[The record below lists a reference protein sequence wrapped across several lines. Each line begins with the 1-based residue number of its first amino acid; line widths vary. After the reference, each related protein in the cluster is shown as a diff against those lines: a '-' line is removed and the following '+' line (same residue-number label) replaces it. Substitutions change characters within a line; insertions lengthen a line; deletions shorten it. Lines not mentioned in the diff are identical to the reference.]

1 MRGLHRPLPDGRN
14 QPATVKRFC
23 GDCGSYR
30 APEIRARVVA
40 RLGVLAVVVLFAL
53 AANASAADTAPFLP
67 APPPTAK
74 IVKVLAP
81 PDFLDRGVIESFEVD
96 ARTGVALDAYADPE
110 ELAARTAEQRYDVL
124 ILRGP
129 ALARRL
135 TARGLARLDRKRL
148 PNARLMPPAIAVRY
162 ATYDREGAYS
172 VPFGWSAFGLLYDA
186 NKAAPVSW
194 AQALGLTKD
203 RAPDCP
209 LVWPNA
215 REESF
220 FAVWRLMGVDAA
232 RARLADVKA
241 AALTLEKVRGGFL
254 AFAAPDEVGAFA
266 KGAACIGAG
275 AAGEAAAAIA
285 RGGDSPPNV
294 RFAYPREGAP
304 LALYALAIPADAPS
318 PDAAYRLIDTLL
330 APENARRDAA
340 AAGLNDAQTLADAD
354 IWKRLTPEPVLDP
367 AVANAMQS
375 EWRRLIA
382 AK

>member
-1 MRGLHRPLPDGRN
+1 MRLP
-14 QPATVKRFC
+14 A
-23 GDCGSYR
+23 
-30 APEIRARVVA
+30 A
-40 RLGVLAVVVLFAL
+40 LLFAL
-53 AANASAADTAPFLP
+53 ATPACAAETTPFLP
-67 APPPTAK
+67 APAPAAR

-81 PDFLDRGVIESFEVD
+81 PDFIDRIVIESFEAD
-96 ARTGVALDAYADPE
+96 AGTSVALDAYSDPAD
-110 ELAARTAEQRYDVL
+110 LAARAAEQRYDVM

-135 TARGLARLDRKRL
+135 AADGLARLDRKRL
-148 PNARLMPPAIAVRY
+148 ANARLVQPALAARY
-162 ATYDREGAYS
+162 KLYDREGAYS
-172 VPFGWSAFGLLYDA
+172 VAFGWSAFGLLYDA

-194 AQALGLTKD
+194 AQALGLARE

-220 FAVWRLMGVDAA
+220 YAVWRLMGVDATKA
-232 RARLADVKA
+232 KPADVKA
-241 AALTLEKVRGGFL
+241 AALTLEKARGGFL
-254 AFAAPDEVGAFA
+254 AFAAPDEVGAFV

-275 AAGEAAAAIA
+275 GAGEAAAAIA
-285 RGGDSPPNV
+285 RGGDNPPNV

-318 PDAAYRLIDTLL
+318 PEAAYRLIDALL
-330 APENARRDAA
+330 SPDNARRDAA
-340 AAGLNDAQTLADAD
+340 SAGVNDSETPVDPD

-367 AVANAMQS
+367 AVATAMQG
-375 EWRRLIA
+375 EWRRLTS

>member
-1 MRGLHRPLPDGRN
+1 MRG
-14 QPATVKRFC
+14 
-23 GDCGSYR
+23 
-30 APEIRARVVA
+30 EVA
-40 RLGVLAVVVLFAL
+40 LWLAL
-53 AANASAADTAPFLP
+53 AAPAYAAENAPFLP
-67 APPPTAK
+67 APAPIAK

-81 PDFLDRGVIESFEVD
+81 PDFLDRSVIENFE
-96 ARTGVALDAYADPE
+96 AEAKTGVALDAYADAE
-110 ELAARTAEQRYDVL
+110 DLSQRAAEQRYDVM

-135 TARGLARLDRKRL
+135 AAGGLARLDRKRL
-148 PNARLMPPAIAVRY
+148 AHAHDVQPAVAARY
-162 ATYDREGAYS
+162 APYDREGAYG
-172 VPFGWSAFGLLYDA
+172 VAFGWSAFGLLYDA

-194 AQALGLTKD
+194 AQALGLAKD

-220 FAVWRLMGVDAA
+220 YAVWRMTGVDPAKA
-232 RARLADVKA
+232 KLADVKA
-241 AALTLEKVRGGFL
+241 AAQTLEKARGGFL
-254 AFAAPDEVGAFA
+254 VFAAPDEVGAFV

-275 AAGEAAAAIA
+275 GAGEAAAAIA
-285 RGGDSPPNV
+285 RGGDNPPNV

-318 PDAAYRLIDTLL
+318 PDAAYRLIDALL
-330 APENARRDAA
+330 APDNARRDAA
-340 AAGLNDAQTLADAD
+340 AAGLHDALAPVDSD
-354 IWKRLTPEPVLDP
+354 IWKRLSPEPVLDP

-375 EWRRLIA
+375 EWRRLAA